1 MKERKS
7 HLYLIPN
14 EKNRIGGDFYNIYIS
29 RGEKLDLSRFYQPGS
44 TIAEVETQMKKIDP
58 TFKKIGG
65 IILNQGEMIDST
77 FTFIP
82 KNATKELE
90 EYQLLKEYID
100 LSIEQGEVLKKQMK
114 ELEKTQ
120 AKIKRL
126 QKKSSR

>member
-1 MKERKS
+1 MKEKKS

-29 RGEKLDLSRFYQPGS
+29 RGEKLDLSSFYEPGS
-44 TIAEVETQMKKIDP
+44 TISEVEMKMKAIDP

-82 KNATKELE
+82 KNARKEME
-90 EYQLLKEYID
+90 EYELLKEYIE
-100 LSIEQGEVLKKQMK
+100 LSLEQGEILKKQFR

-126 QKKSSR
+126 QKKSMK

>member
-29 RGEKLDLSRFYQPGS
+29 RGEKLDLSSFYKPGS
-44 TIAEVETQMKKIDP
+44 TISEVENQMQKIDP

-82 KNATKELE
+82 KNASKELE
-90 EYQLLKEYID
+90 EYQLLKEYIE
-100 LSIEQGEVLKKQMK
+100 LSIEQGEALKKQFK
-114 ELEKTQ
+114 EFEKTQ

-126 QKKSSR
+126 QKKSIK